1 MSTQIRER
9 PSSSSSNNG
18 FLTQLKYNALNAATK
33 SPFYD
38 WTLSSKD
45 IPHTLAVKLI
55 DPWPGNSDSGR
66 ALCKGQFIIQG
77 SIFEIQ
83 TNLFDDY
90 AGHKNLTKSIHNFS
104 WLRDLRCMGGDTA
117 RKTARDMVGDWINR
131 YDRFDP
137 QTWDTALLAER
148 LYFWITSFD
157 FFGASAGTE
166 FQNRYFDS
174 LIRQARH
181 LSRSIK
187 HDITGLALLRAAR
200 GLIYAGLSFTGRE
213 AWVIH
218 GFNIILNQLGEQILS
233 DGGHVS
239 RSPQATAESLQILL
253 DLRCALRRADLP
265 VPDLLQHAIDRN
277 AQAVKFFRGLD
288 KKLPLF
294 HGSSEGDGTL
304 LDALS
309 SQSLTSNKTLK
320 SLPET
325 GYERMQLGRC
335 CIIVDASTVP
345 DAPHDLTAHS
355 SPSSFELSYGRE
367 RVFTNCGAHPTSPE
381 WQQILRHTAAHNG
394 LTINGAPVH
403 DLSSI
408 GSFKTRHSPIQ
419 LKRQDQTHSIL
430 LDMTHNGF
438 EPSHGITHQR
448 RFYISDNGLD
458 VRGEDTLTSPLDP
471 EDALSIA
478 IRFHLHPRVLVSLV
492 QDGQEALLRLQ
503 SGLGF
508 RFFSV
513 GGTLSLENSIY
524 LGHGLK
530 PVKTKQLV
538 ISSRML
544 SQHHQLKWA
553 LQRE

>member
-1 MSTQIRER
+1 MSTQVRER
-9 PSSSSSNNG
+9 ASLSPSHNG

-55 DPWPGNSDSGR
+55 DPWPGNPDFGR
-66 ALCKGQFIIQG
+66 ALCKGQFNVHD

-90 AGHKNLTKSIHNFS
+90 AHHKNLTAMIHSFS
-104 WLRDLRCMGGDTA
+104 YLRDLRSMGGDTA
-117 RKTARDMVGDWINR
+117 RKTARDLVGDWMNR

-137 QTWDTALLAER
+137 QTWDTSLLANR
-148 LYFWITSFD
+148 LYFWITSFE
-157 FFGASAGTE
+157 FFGASAGAD
-166 FQNRYFDS
+166 FQSRYFDS

-181 LSRSIK
+181 LSRTIK
-187 HDITGLALLRAAR
+187 RDLYGIDLLIAAR

-213 AWVIH
+213 AWVIQ
-218 GFNIILNQLGEQILS
+218 GFNIILNQLDEQILS

-239 RSPQATAESLQILL
+239 RSPQKTATALQILL

-265 VPDLLQHAIDRN
+265 VPDMLQHAIDRV
-277 AQAVKFFRGLD
+277 AQALKFFRLLD
-288 KKLPLF
+288 KKLALF
-294 HGSSEGDGTL
+294 HGGLEGDTAW
-304 LDALS
+304 LDALA

-325 GYERMQLGRC
+325 GFERLQLGRC
-335 CIIVDASTVP
+335 TLMVDAATVP
-345 DAPHDLTAHS
+345 NAPHDITAHS
-355 SPSSFELSYGRE
+355 SPLSFELSYGRE
-367 RVFTNCGAHPTSPE
+367 RVFTNCGSHPLSAE

-394 LTINGAPVH
+394 LTINGSPVH

-408 GSFKTRHSPIQ
+408 GSFKTRHSPIT
-419 LKRQDQTHSIL
+419 LKRVDEAHSIL
-430 LDMTHNGF
+430 LDMKHNGF
-438 EPSHGITHQR
+438 EPSHGIIHQR
-448 RFYISDNGLD
+448 RFYLSDNGLD
-458 VRGEDTLTSPLDP
+458 VRGEDTLTAALDP
-471 EDALSIA
+471 EDALTIN

-513 GGTLSLENSIY
+513 GGTLTLENSIY
-524 LGHGLK
+524 LGSGLK
-530 PVKTKQLV
+530 PIKTKQLV
-538 ISSRML
+538 ITSRML
-544 SQHHQLKWA
+544 EKTHQLKWA